1 VPPAECIIPVA
12 CRDDILQVAARRIVS
27 RCAATLP
34 DLTDCVVLLPDMQFA
49 PRLRRQ
55 LLQATGSQHPALL
68 GPSILTTELWLRE
81 HLLLDR
87 EVPGRARLELMLVEA
102 LQQQPSVFAGID
114 PWHIASDML
123 GLFDE
128 LTLNRVHLPETLDD
142 FSALLQ
148 RAYGISGAIPEP
160 LGMEATIVHRLW
172 EAWHEQLNARELC
185 DPCMAYLQRLAAAAE
200 NDSDTVFFLVGP
212 ATLSLAELDWVNRL
226 LQRGCVEVIL
236 QAPPHDS
243 QRISQHPLQQL
254 LAHSGA
260 AAAPLPE
267 STPLSRCLDAALLT
281 SDPPPV
287 ERARDLR
294 ARLTTSPLAGT
305 LAILPANSA
314 EQEARAIDIQV
325 RQWLLEGRHSIAV
338 VTEDRRLAR
347 RVRALLE
354 RAGIALQ
361 DSGGW
366 ALSTTSAAAA
376 LERWLETVE
385 EDFAHQP
392 LLDVLKSP
400 FVCPPQ
406 EREAHLA
413 SVHRLEQD
421 IILHEQ
427 IARGLERYRRH
438 LDYRSRRLDT
448 SWTERSAEAVRILL
462 NRLDQA
468 ADPLREFI
476 TGNGAPPARLLEG
489 LRSSMEALGLWAAF
503 GADPAG
509 RRILD
514 EWDLLYQAA
523 AHSALTMDWLTFRAW
538 LGAALERHDFH
549 PASDA
554 SPVMLL
560 TLQQA
565 QLGRFDGLVLG
576 ACDREHLPGARAGSP
591 FFNDGVRQELGLPA
605 WPERYQQGLHRF
617 RSLLESAPRILLT
630 WCRESAGETRLPSP
644 WLEALQTFHRL
655 AYADDDL
662 LAGELQALAD
672 NPLAQVRG
680 ANPLPLPVP
689 AGHPAPVLAAALQPR
704 RLSAGSHQRLIDC
717 PYRFYAADAL
727 RLKPREAVS
736 EALEKSDYGE
746 RIHRC
751 LEAFHG
757 GHKRLPGPFAQPLT
771 AQNRAAAI
779 AFLRDLSAA
788 VFADDLEDN
797 FEHRAWLKRWDDL
810 IPDYIDWQ
818 IRHQAQW
825 AVQQVEQQTETR
837 LAGEDLLH
845 GRLDRIDSGPD
856 GLAVIDYKTG
866 AVPKREQVE
875 TGEAVQLPSYALL
888 TDSLPVQVGYLQLDR
903 KVSDTLSIQG
913 AALDELATA
922 VRERLVTVLAAIRA
936 GTPLPAWGDADV
948 CRYCEMDGLCR
959 QQAWLDDATTDGD
972 ADPA

>member
-1 VPPAECIIPVA
+1 VTPADPIIPVA
-12 CRDDILQVAARRIVS
+12 CRDDILQVAAQRIVS

-34 DLTDCVVLLPDMQFA
+34 DLTACVVLLPDLQFA
-49 PRLRRQ
+49 ARLRLL
-55 LLQATGSQHPALL
+55 LLQAAGRRHPALL
-68 GPSILTTELWLRE
+68 GPTILTTEQWLAE
-81 HLLLDR
+81 QLPPDR
-87 EVPGRARLELMLVEA
+87 EVPGRARRELILVEA

-128 LTLNRVHLPETLDD
+128 LTLNRVHLPETLED
-142 FSALLQ
+142 FSALLAQ
-148 RAYGISGAIPEP
+148 AYGISGAIPEP
-160 LGMEATIVHRLW
+160 LGMEATIVYRLW
-172 EAWHEQLNARELC
+172 EAWHEQLNAQGLC
-185 DPCMAYLQRLAAAAE
+185 DPGMAYLQRLAAAAE
-200 NDSDTVFFLVGP
+200 GERDTVFFLVGHL
-212 ATLSLAELDWVNRL
+212 ALSCAELDWVNGL
-226 LQRGCVEVIL
+226 LQKGRIEVIL
-236 QAPPHDS
+236 QAPPQDP
-243 QRISQHPLQQL
+243 QRISQHLLPAL
-254 LAHSGA
+254 LARSGA
-260 AAAPLPE
+260 AATPLPDP
-267 STPLSRCLDAALLT
+267 SPLSRCLDAALLT
-281 SDPPPV
+281 SEHSPA
-287 ERARDLR
+287 ERARGLR
-294 ARLTTSPLAGT
+294 ARVTTSPLAGT

-325 RQWLLEGRHSIAV
+325 RQWLLAGRRSIAV

-400 FVCPPQ
+400 FVCPPG

-438 LDYRSRRLDT
+438 LDYRSRRLGT
-448 SWTERSAEAVRILL
+448 AWTARSAGAIRILL

-468 ADPLREFI
+468 ADPLRECI
-476 TGNGAPPARLLEG
+476 TGDSAPPAELLEA
-489 LRSSMEALGLWAAF
+489 LRSSMEILGLWAAF

-523 AHSALTMDWLTFRAW
+523 RHTPLTMDWLTFRAW
-538 LGAALERHDFH
+538 LGVALERHDFH
-549 PASDA
+549 PASGD
-554 SPVMLL
+554 SPVLLL
-560 TLQQA
+560 TLRQA

-576 ACDREHLPGARAGSP
+576 ACDREHLPGASAGSP

-617 RSLLESAPRILLT
+617 RGLLESAPRVLLT

-655 AYADDDL
+655 AYDDDL
-662 LAGELQALAD
+662 LAVELQALAD

-689 AGHPAPVLAAALQPR
+689 AGHPAPVLEVALQPQ

-717 PYRFYAADAL
+717 PYRFFAADAL
-727 RLKPREAVS
+727 RLKPLETIS

-746 RIHRC
+746 RIHCC

-757 GHKRLPGPFAQPLT
+757 GHRRFPGPFAKPLT

-779 AFLRDLSAA
+779 AFLRELSAA

-825 AVQQVEQQTETR
+825 AVQQVEQHSETT
-837 LAGEDLLH
+837 LAGQGRLH
-845 GRLDRIDSGPD
+845 GRLDRIDTGPD
-856 GLAVIDYKTG
+856 GIAVIDYKTG
-866 AVPKREQVE
+866 SVPEREQVE
-875 TGEAVQLPSYALL
+875 AGEAVQLPSYALL

-903 KVSDTLSIQG
+903 KVSDTVSLRG
-913 AALDELATA
+913 TALDELATA
-922 VRERLVTVLAAIRA
+922 VRERLLGVLAAIRA

-959 QQAWLDDATTDGD
+959 RQAWLDEAAGTGGG
-972 ADPA
+972 AAQ